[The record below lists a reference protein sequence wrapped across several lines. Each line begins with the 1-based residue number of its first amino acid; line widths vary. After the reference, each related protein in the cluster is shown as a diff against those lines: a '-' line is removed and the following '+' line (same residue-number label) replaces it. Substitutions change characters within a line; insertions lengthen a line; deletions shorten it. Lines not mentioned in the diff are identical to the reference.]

1 MPDENMDSIEP
12 FDYQALKPF
21 SNAYL
26 PGTWRSIRVSN
37 RHFPRRYPLQS
48 QLRKC
53 PAQHRHRLYHLHPG
67 DADRPHPPRQVQYA
81 LLPVWMLPRSG
92 RQGLPFSMNGQ
103 TGKLTGDLPVSWVS
117 SGRTSPG
124 SRAASPLCCPCCCSR
139 CKEGTGMKKRIICLL
154 AALLLLLGL
163 SVSAS
168 AAVYANVIDT
178 AELLSESEAEALDAR
193 CSELEQTYGCGV
205 YLMTVD
211 DYTAYYSAD
220 SIESFAE
227 SVFLDL
233 GLGAGEEQD
242 GVLLV
247 LSMAERDYDICAHGT
262 IGNRAFTDYGKG
274 VLAERWFLEPFSRDD
289 WSGGFAAFLD
299 GCEEYLRM
307 DAEGAPFDQGTD
319 PERLGDLAVVK
330 WLVVILV
337 PLLTAL
343 VVCLVMKGKMKSA
356 RLQTQADAYITQ
368 DSLRLTRQDDR
379 YITTTQTRV
388 KIETAKS
395 GGTSVNSGGFS
406 HSSGK
411 F

>member
-1 MPDENMDSIEP
+1 
-12 FDYQALKPF
+12 
-21 SNAYL
+21 
-26 PGTWRSIRVSN
+26 
-37 RHFPRRYPLQS
+37 
-48 QLRKC
+48 
-53 PAQHRHRLYHLHPG
+53 
-67 DADRPHPPRQVQYA
+67 
-81 LLPVWMLPRSG
+81 
-92 RQGLPFSMNGQ
+92 
-103 TGKLTGDLPVSWVS
+103 
-117 SGRTSPG
+117 
-124 SRAASPLCCPCCCSR
+124 
-139 CKEGTGMKKRIICLL
+139 MKKRIICLL

-178 AELLSESEAEALDAR
+178 AELLSGSEAEALDAR

-205 YLMTVD
+205 YLVTVD

-274 VLAERWFLEPFSRDD
+274 VLAERYFLSEFGKDYWYD
-289 WSGGFAAFLD
+289 GFNRYLD
-299 GCEEYLRM
+299 GCTDFLQL
-307 DAEGAPFDQGTD
+307 DAQGEPFDRATD
-319 PERLGDLAVVK
+319 PERLEDISVLKWIAVI
-330 WLVVILV
+330 VI

-343 VVCLVMKGKMKSA
+343 IVCLIMKGKMKTA
-356 RLQTQADAYITQ
+356 RKQTHADAYIPQ
-368 DSLRLTRQDDR
+368 NGVRLTRQDDV
-379 YITTTQTRV
+379 YLTTTQTRV
-388 KIETAKS
+388 KIETQKS
-395 GGTSVNSGGFS
+395 GGGTSVNSGGFS

>member
-1 MPDENMDSIEP
+1 
-12 FDYQALKPF
+12 
-21 SNAYL
+21 
-26 PGTWRSIRVSN
+26 
-37 RHFPRRYPLQS
+37 
-48 QLRKC
+48 
-53 PAQHRHRLYHLHPG
+53 
-67 DADRPHPPRQVQYA
+67 
-81 LLPVWMLPRSG
+81 
-92 RQGLPFSMNGQ
+92 
-103 TGKLTGDLPVSWVS
+103 
-117 SGRTSPG
+117 
-124 SRAASPLCCPCCCSR
+124 
-139 CKEGTGMKKRIICLL
+139 MKKRIICLL

-168 AAVYANVIDT
+168 A
-178 AELLSESEAEALDAR
+178 EALDMR

-205 YLMTVD
+205 YLVTVD

-233 GLGAGEEQD
+233 GLGAGEEQG

-274 VLAERWFLEPFSRDD
+274 VLAERWFLEPFSQDD

-319 PERLGDLAVVK
+319 PKRLGDLAVVK
-330 WLVVILV
+330 WLVVIFV

>member
-1 MPDENMDSIEP
+1 
-12 FDYQALKPF
+12 
-21 SNAYL
+21 
-26 PGTWRSIRVSN
+26 
-37 RHFPRRYPLQS
+37 
-48 QLRKC
+48 
-53 PAQHRHRLYHLHPG
+53 
-67 DADRPHPPRQVQYA
+67 
-81 LLPVWMLPRSG
+81 
-92 RQGLPFSMNGQ
+92 
-103 TGKLTGDLPVSWVS
+103 
-117 SGRTSPG
+117 
-124 SRAASPLCCPCCCSR
+124 
-139 CKEGTGMKKRIICLL
+139 MKKRIICLL

-262 IGNRAFTDYGKG
+262 IGNRTFTDYGKG
-274 VLAERWFLEPFSRDD
+274 VLAERYFLSEFGKDYWYD
-289 WSGGFAAFLD
+289 GFNRYLD
-299 GCEEYLRM
+299 GCTEFLQL
-307 DAEGAPFDQGTD
+307 DAQGEPFDRATD
-319 PERLGDLAVVK
+319 PERLEDISVLKWIAVI
-330 WLVVILV
+330 VI

-343 VVCLVMKGKMKSA
+343 IVCLIMKGKMKTA
-356 RLQTQADAYITQ
+356 RKQTHADAYIPQ
-368 DSLRLTRQDDR
+368 NGVRLTRQDDV
-379 YITTTQTRV
+379 YLTTTQTRV
-388 KIETAKS
+388 KIETQKS
-395 GGTSVNSGGFS
+395 GGGTSVNSGGFS

>member
-1 MPDENMDSIEP
+1 
-12 FDYQALKPF
+12 
-21 SNAYL
+21 
-26 PGTWRSIRVSN
+26 
-37 RHFPRRYPLQS
+37 
-48 QLRKC
+48 
-53 PAQHRHRLYHLHPG
+53 
-67 DADRPHPPRQVQYA
+67 
-81 LLPVWMLPRSG
+81 
-92 RQGLPFSMNGQ
+92 
-103 TGKLTGDLPVSWVS
+103 
-117 SGRTSPG
+117 
-124 SRAASPLCCPCCCSR
+124 
-139 CKEGTGMKKRIICLL
+139 MKKRIICLL

-205 YLMTVD
+205 YLVTVD

-274 VLAERWFLEPFSRDD
+274 VLAERWFLEPFGRDD

-299 GCEEYLRM
+299 GCEKYLRM

-343 VVCLVMKGKMKSA
+343 VYAPLYLLRTSDWRGTIALALIFPAMLWAHRSNFARWREGKE
-356 RLQTQADAYITQ
+356 QTF
-368 DSLRLTRQDDR
+368 RQFLFGR
-379 YITTTQTRV
+379 HEPQR
-388 KIETAKS
+388 EEA
-395 GGTSVNSGGFS
+395 GE
-406 HSSGK
+406 
-411 F
+411 

>member
-1 MPDENMDSIEP
+1 M
-12 FDYQALKPF
+12 
-21 SNAYL
+21 
-26 PGTWRSIRVSN
+26 
-37 RHFPRRYPLQS
+37 
-48 QLRKC
+48 
-53 PAQHRHRLYHLHPG
+53 
-67 DADRPHPPRQVQYA
+67 
-81 LLPVWMLPRSG
+81 
-92 RQGLPFSMNGQ
+92 
-103 TGKLTGDLPVSWVS
+103 
-117 SGRTSPG
+117 
-124 SRAASPLCCPCCCSR
+124 
-139 CKEGTGMKKRIICLL
+139 
-154 AALLLLLGL
+154 
-163 SVSAS
+163 
-168 AAVYANVIDT
+168 
-178 AELLSESEAEALDAR
+178 
-193 CSELEQTYGCGV
+193 
-205 YLMTVD
+205 
-211 DYTAYYSAD
+211 
-220 SIESFAE
+220 
-227 SVFLDL
+227 
-233 GLGAGEEQD
+233 
-242 GVLLV
+242 
-247 LSMAERDYDICAHGT
+247 
-262 IGNRAFTDYGKG
+262 
-274 VLAERWFLEPFSRDD
+274 LAERWFLEPFSRDD

>member
-1 MPDENMDSIEP
+1 
-12 FDYQALKPF
+12 
-21 SNAYL
+21 
-26 PGTWRSIRVSN
+26 
-37 RHFPRRYPLQS
+37 
-48 QLRKC
+48 
-53 PAQHRHRLYHLHPG
+53 
-67 DADRPHPPRQVQYA
+67 
-81 LLPVWMLPRSG
+81 
-92 RQGLPFSMNGQ
+92 
-103 TGKLTGDLPVSWVS
+103 
-117 SGRTSPG
+117 
-124 SRAASPLCCPCCCSR
+124 
-139 CKEGTGMKKRIICLL
+139 MKKRIICLL

-205 YLMTVD
+205 YLVTVD

-233 GLGAGEEQD
+233 GLGAGAEQD

-319 PERLGDLAVVK
+319 PERLGGI
-330 WLVVILV
+330 W
-337 PLLTAL
+337 PW
-343 VVCLVMKGKMKSA
+343 
-356 RLQTQADAYITQ
+356 
-368 DSLRLTRQDDR
+368 
-379 YITTTQTRV
+379 
-388 KIETAKS
+388 
-395 GGTSVNSGGFS
+395 
-406 HSSGK
+406 SSGWS
-411 F
+411 

>member
-1 MPDENMDSIEP
+1 
-12 FDYQALKPF
+12 
-21 SNAYL
+21 
-26 PGTWRSIRVSN
+26 
-37 RHFPRRYPLQS
+37 
-48 QLRKC
+48 
-53 PAQHRHRLYHLHPG
+53 
-67 DADRPHPPRQVQYA
+67 
-81 LLPVWMLPRSG
+81 
-92 RQGLPFSMNGQ
+92 
-103 TGKLTGDLPVSWVS
+103 
-117 SGRTSPG
+117 
-124 SRAASPLCCPCCCSR
+124 
-139 CKEGTGMKKRIICLL
+139 MKKRIICLL

-262 IGNRAFTDYGKG
+262 IGNRTFTDYGKG
-274 VLAERWFLEPFSRDD
+274 VLAERYFLSEFGKDYWYD
-289 WSGGFAAFLD
+289 GFNRYLD
-299 GCEEYLRM
+299 GCTDFLQL
-307 DAEGAPFDQGTD
+307 DAQGEPFDRATD
-319 PERLGDLAVVK
+319 PERLEDISVLKWIAVI
-330 WLVVILV
+330 VI

-343 VVCLVMKGKMKSA
+343 IVCLIMKGKMKTA
-356 RLQTQADAYITQ
+356 RKQTHADAYIPQ
-368 DSLRLTRQDDR
+368 NGVRLTRQDDV
-379 YITTTQTRV
+379 YLTTTQTRV
-388 KIETAKS
+388 KIETQKS
-395 GGTSVNSGGFS
+395 GGGTSVNSGGFS

>member
-1 MPDENMDSIEP
+1 
-12 FDYQALKPF
+12 
-21 SNAYL
+21 
-26 PGTWRSIRVSN
+26 
-37 RHFPRRYPLQS
+37 
-48 QLRKC
+48 
-53 PAQHRHRLYHLHPG
+53 
-67 DADRPHPPRQVQYA
+67 
-81 LLPVWMLPRSG
+81 
-92 RQGLPFSMNGQ
+92 
-103 TGKLTGDLPVSWVS
+103 
-117 SGRTSPG
+117 
-124 SRAASPLCCPCCCSR
+124 
-139 CKEGTGMKKRIICLL
+139 MKKRIICLL

-205 YLMTVD
+205 YLVTVD

-262 IGNRAFTDYGKG
+262 IGNRTFTDYGKG

-330 WLVVILV
+330 WLVVIFV

-343 VVCLVMKGKMKSA
+343 VVCLVMKGKAA
-356 RLQTQADAYITQ
+356 RYTVSGGAEITAREDRFTHTTEVRTPIKTESDDH
-368 DSLRLTRQDDR
+368 DSGPSF
-379 YITTTQTRV
+379 
-388 KIETAKS
+388 S
-395 GGTSVNSGGFS
+395 GGTTVNSGGFS

>member
-1 MPDENMDSIEP
+1 M
-12 FDYQALKPF
+12 YAQAAIK
-21 SNAYL
+21 SNTLLRNGAYGIVMRGVQKCTRGCSSL
-26 PGTWRSIRVSN
+26 RGRN
-37 RHFPRRYPLQS
+37 RL
-48 QLRKC
+48 
-53 PAQHRHRLYHLHPG
+53 
-67 DADRPHPPRQVQYA
+67 
-81 LLPVWMLPRSG
+81 
-92 RQGLPFSMNGQ
+92 
-103 TGKLTGDLPVSWVS
+103 
-117 SGRTSPG
+117 
-124 SRAASPLCCPCCCSR
+124 PLCCI
-139 CKEGTGMKKRIICLL
+139 KL
-154 AALLLLLGL
+154 
-163 SVSAS
+163 
-168 AAVYANVIDT
+168 DT
-178 AELLSESEAEALDAR
+178 AT
-193 CSELEQTYGCGV
+193 EQTYGCGV
-205 YLMTVD
+205 YLVTVD

-233 GLGAGEEQD
+233 GLGAGQEQD

-330 WLVVILV
+330 WLVVIFV

>member
-1 MPDENMDSIEP
+1 MFPAVFAIFIHFSGDRACIK
-12 FDYQALKPF
+12 DYVF
-21 SNAYL
+21 
-26 PGTWRSIRVSN
+26 I
-37 RHFPRRYPLQS
+37 
-48 QLRKC
+48 
-53 PAQHRHRLYHLHPG
+53 
-67 DADRPHPPRQVQYA
+67 
-81 LLPVWMLPRSG
+81 
-92 RQGLPFSMNGQ
+92 
-103 TGKLTGDLPVSWVS
+103 
-117 SGRTSPG
+117 
-124 SRAASPLCCPCCCSR
+124 
-139 CKEGTGMKKRIICLL
+139 
-154 AALLLLLGL
+154 
-163 SVSAS
+163 
-168 AAVYANVIDT
+168 
-178 AELLSESEAEALDAR
+178 
-193 CSELEQTYGCGV
+193 EQTYGCGV
-205 YLMTVD
+205 YLVTVD

-343 VVCLVMKGKMKSA
+343 VVCLVMKGRMKSA